1 MAIYPHDR
9 FDDVP
14 DNLLRRG
21 AHRAP
26 PRRGRGWIALL
37 WAVVATVVL
46 VVGGLTVLSLIT
58 NRGNPFSSQYVN
70 HPQRRLRA
78 QPRRGTPT
86 AEPKL
91 DPDIP
96 LTILNGTTTPQ
107 LANQVGDKL
116 VAEGWKGADEGV
128 GSRLNASQQTV
139 EKTVVFYSDPANE
152 GSGSGAGRVV
162 EGGRSAA
169 VQRLSR
175 LAHHGALGSRL
186 QALTAVAAT
195 CAGRFGPR
203 VSLKGSQ
210 ARYYLGQPLHQRQV
224 VQGSVTW
231 RMGP

>member
-14 DNLLRRG
+14 DDLLRRG

-46 VVGGLTVLSLIT
+46 IVGGLTVLSLLT
-58 NRGNPFSSQYVN
+58 NRGNPFSSQYVTT
-70 HPQRRLRA
+70 PSA
-78 QPRRGTPT
+78 SSSASSSSTPT

-96 LTILNGTTTPQ
+96 LTILNGTTTPR

-116 VAEGWKGADEGV
+116 AAEGWNGAEEGV
-128 GSRLNASQQTV
+128 GSRLNASEQNV

-152 GSGSGAGRVV
+152 G
-162 EGGRSAA
+162 AA
-169 VQRLSR
+169 RALVASLKVGEVRLSNDFPASPITV
-175 LAHHGALGSRL
+175 LLGADYK
-186 QALTAVAAT
+186 
-195 CAGRFGPR
+195 P
-203 VSLKGSQ
+203 
-210 ARYYLGQPLHQRQV
+210 
-224 VQGSVTW
+224 
-231 RMGP
+231 